1 MASSGIPSEPLA
13 SPVTCPRCGKPV
25 RRNLLNIDGTHFRC
39 SGCEWQFTP
48 GLVTVGAAPGV
59 PASGTATTNLV
70 TNTKGSIVIV
80 TLSTFTLTF
89 VYVNGVQ
96 VGTTNAAYAV
106 PAGGTISVTYSVAGT
121 WTWVLPTSNGS
132 VAAGALALPI
142 AAGGAAFTSGEQLY
156 VSDGALSEIVTVGPS
171 STGTSIVI
179 AGNGFANAHGTGKS
193 FGDLVLTSAYS
204 GVGVGEAVPAPP
216 GWGF

>member
-1 MASSGIPSEPLA
+1 MASSGIPSAPIDA
-13 SPVTCPRCGKPV
+13 VVTCPRCGPAV
-25 RRNLLNIDGTHFRC
+25 RRNLLNANGTLYRC
-39 SGCEWQFTP
+39 GGCEWQFTP
-48 GLVTVGAAPGV
+48 GNVTVGAAPGV
-59 PASGTATTNLV
+59 PASGNATTNLV

-80 TLSTFTLTF
+80 TLSGFTLTF

-121 WTWVLPTSNGS
+121 WTWVLPVSNGA
-132 VAAGALALPI
+132 VAAGAVALPI
-142 AAGGAAFTSGEQLY
+142 AAGGAAFVSGEQLY
-156 VSDGALSEIVTVGPS
+156 YSDGASSEIVVVGPG

-179 AGNGFANAHGTGKS
+179 AGAGFANAHGSAKT
-193 FGDLVLTSAYS
+193 FGDLLLTPAYPNA
-204 GVGVGEAVPAPP
+204 GVGGAVPAVA

>member
-13 SPVTCPRCGKPV
+13 SLVACPRCGPAV

-39 SGCEWQFTP
+39 SGCEWQFEP

-70 TNTKGSIVIV
+70 TNTTGSVVIV
-80 TLSTFTLTF
+80 TLSGFTLTF

-106 PAGGTISVTYSVAGT
+106 PAGGTISVTYSVVGT
-121 WTWVLPTSNGS
+121 WTWALPASNGTI
-132 VAAGALALPI
+132 AAGAVALPI
-142 AAGGAAFTSGEQLY
+142 AAGGAEFTAGEALY
-156 VSDGALSEIVTVGPS
+156 FSDGTLSEIVTVGPG
-171 STGTSIVI
+171 STATSIVI
-179 AGNGFANAHGTGKS
+179 EAPGFANAHATSKS

-204 GVGVGEAVPAPP
+204 GAGVGEAVPAAP

>member
-1 MASSGIPSEPLA
+1 MVNINGTIS
-13 SPVTCPRCGKPV
+13 RCA
-25 RRNLLNIDGTHFRC
+25 
-39 SGCEWQFTP
+39 GCEWQFTP
-48 GLVTVGAAPGV
+48 GLVTVGSAPGV

-80 TLSTFTLTF
+80 TLSGFTLTF

-106 PAGGTISVTYSVAGT
+106 PAGGTISVTYSVVGT
-121 WTWVLPTSNGS
+121 WTWVLPVSNGS
-132 VAAGALALPI
+132 VAANAVALPI
-142 AAGGAAFTSGEQLY
+142 AAGGAAFTAGESLY
-156 VSDGALSEIVTVGPS
+156 FSDAALSEIVTVGS
-171 STGTSIVI
+171 GSTATSIVI
-179 AGNGFANAHGTGKS
+179 AAPGFANAHNTAKS

-204 GVGVGEAVPAPP
+204 GSGVGEAVPAAP

>member
-1 MASSGIPSEPLA
+1 MASSGIPSEPLVSA
-13 SPVTCPRCGKPV
+13 VTCPRCGTPV
-25 RRNLLNIDGTHFRC
+25 RRSLLNVNGTLYRC
-39 SGCEWQFTP
+39 GGCEWQFTP
-48 GLVTVGAAPGV
+48 GTVTVGAAPGV

-80 TLSTFTLTF
+80 TLSAFTLTF

-121 WTWVLPTSNGS
+121 WTWVLPASNGT
-132 VAAGALALPI
+132 VAAGAVALPI
-142 AAGGAAFTSGEQLY
+142 AAGGAAFVSGEQLY
-156 VSDGALSEIVTVGPS
+156 FSDAALSEIVTVGPG
-171 STGTSIVI
+171 STATSIVI
-179 AGNGFANAHGTGKS
+179 AGSGFANAHATAKS

-204 GVGVGEAVPAPP
+204 GAGVGEAVPAAP

>member
-1 MASSGIPSEPLA
+1 MASSGIPSTPID
-13 SPVTCPRCGKPV
+13 SVVSCPRCGPQVKRV
-25 RRNLLNIDGTHFRC
+25 LTNTNGTLYRC
-39 SGCEWQFTP
+39 AGCEWQFTP
-48 GLVTVGAAPGV
+48 GTVTVGAAPGV
-59 PASGTATTNLV
+59 PSSGTATANLV

-80 TLSTFTLTF
+80 TLSGFTLTF

-121 WTWVLPTSNGS
+121 WTWVLPASNGA
-132 VAAGALALPI
+132 VAAGANALPI
-142 AAGGAAFTSGEQLY
+142 AAGGAAFASGEQLY
-156 VSDGALSEIVTVGPS
+156 VSDGTSSEIVTVGS
-171 STGTSIVI
+171 GSTGTSIVI
-179 AGNGFANAHGTGKS
+179 AGAGFTNAHGSGKT

-204 GVGVGEAVPAPP
+204 NPGVGAAVPAAP

>member
-1 MASSGIPSEPLA
+1 MASSGIPSEP
-13 SPVTCPRCGKPV
+13 VTAVVVCPRCGTPV
-25 RRNLLNIDGTHFRC
+25 RRSMVNINGTVSRC
-39 SGCEWQFTP
+39 AGCEWQFTP
-48 GLVTVGAAPGV
+48 GLVAVGSAPGV

-89 VYVNGVQ
+89 VYVNGIQ

-121 WTWVLPTSNGS
+121 WTWVLPASNGS
-132 VAAGALALPI
+132 VAANAVALPI
-142 AAGGAAFTSGEQLY
+142 AAGGAAFTAGEQLY
-156 VSDGALSEIVTVGPS
+156 VSDAALSEIVIVGS
-171 STGTSIVI
+171 GSTATSIVVT
-179 AGNGFANAHGTGKS
+179 APGFANAHGSAKS
-193 FGDLVLTSAYS
+193 FGDVALVPTYS
-204 GVGVGEAVPAPP
+204 GVGVGEAVPATP

>member
-13 SPVTCPRCGKPV
+13 SAATCPRCGTPV
-25 RRNLLNIDGTHFRC
+25 RRSMVNVNGTLYRC

-59 PASGTATTNLV
+59 PASGTATTNQV
-70 TNTKGSIVIV
+70 TNTKGSVVIV
-80 TLSTFTLTF
+80 TLSAFTLTF

-106 PAGGTISVTYSVAGT
+106 PAGGRISVTYSVAGT
-121 WTWVLPTSNGS
+121 WTWVLPVSNGS
-132 VAAGALALPI
+132 VSAGALALPI
-142 AAGGAAFTSGEQLY
+142 AAGGAAFTAGEQLY
-156 VSDGALSEIVTVGPS
+156 VSDAALSEIVTVGPG
-171 STGTSIVI
+171 STATSIVI
-179 AGNGFANAHGTGKS
+179 AGSGFANAHATAKN
-193 FGDLVLTSAYS
+193 FGDLVLTSAFS
-204 GVGVGEAVPAPP
+204 GVGVGEAVPAAP